1 MGLSPYS
8 GFGIS
13 QLSILDTSRSS
24 PTAVK
29 LVIGHL
35 SHYPTRGKSIRP
47 SLVLLHLVTSDMA
60 TWGITEVIGD
70 VKTKR
75 HGAHHIFVT
84 ILQSMWTFTIA
95 LYLKCQTTLFNVLTF
110 VILSTK
116 IPTRTSAFL
125 ENAQ

>member
-1 MGLSPYS
+1 
-8 GFGIS
+8 
-13 QLSILDTSRSS
+13 
-24 PTAVK
+24 
-29 LVIGHL
+29 
-35 SHYPTRGKSIRP
+35 
-47 SLVLLHLVTSDMA
+47 MA

-95 LYLKCQTTLFNVLTF
+95 LYLKCQTTLFNVMTF